1 MKKISTLVSI
11 LFFAINVFAQ
21 NVGIGTTTPQTNLH
35 VSSTAS
41 SIIRNETTTGFEA
54 SLELKTNGAF
64 FDFLELRKW
73 KTSAGGAIGTIPL
86 DGLSQI
92 TTGSFTTG
100 GLLLGTKPAQPIY
113 FTTNNIE
120 RMRIAANGNI
130 GINTINPAHA
140 LQVTAN
146 NKYGIYSTATT
157 SGTDTIAGIYG
168 LALSPTPVPYSAG
181 VRGESN
187 STDYNGIGVLGIH
200 KGSGWGVAGFAKEEG
215 TFGYGAGVFGAVG
228 DALSGSGAGGY
239 GIYGLNNNVGGSGGY
254 FVDANGAATSY
265 ALKTQGKLKFNGI
278 GEANGKVLTSDASG
292 NATWGNLPGGAS
304 LWAANGSNISNTNS
318 GAVGIGT
325 STPTASLEVKKPLK
339 STLKISTTDYNADT
353 TQLIFSNRNGS
364 NQGTDIL
371 ISSNREEGLRFSSS
385 SDLPANTN
393 SNIMQIT
400 PQGNV
405 GIGTAVPAEKL
416 EVNGTAK
423 INGEVNR
430 PSTGA
435 ANLVPIAYGMINAA
449 GVIQNGSGNY
459 TVTRSGQ
466 TYVITITG
474 ETYSYLN
481 YTTSATVSSTT
492 PKFITVNSLGLTTLS
507 IYIFDTSGIQISNDF
522 TFVTYK
528 P

>member
-21 NVGIGTTTPQTNLH
+21 NVGIGTATPQTNLH
-35 VSSTAS
+35 VNSTGS
-41 SIIRNETTTGFEA
+41 TIIRNESTAGFEA

-73 KTSAGGAIGTIPL
+73 KTAAGGAIGTIPL

-113 FTTNNIE
+113 FTTNNVE
-120 RMRIAANGNI
+120 RMRIAASGNI
-130 GINTINPAHA
+130 GINTLNPAHA

-157 SGTDTIAGIYG
+157 NGADTIAGIYG

-200 KGSGWGVAGFAKEEG
+200 KGSGWGVAGFVKELG
-215 TFGYGAGVFGAVG
+215 FGGYGAGVFGVAG
-228 DALSGSGAGGY
+228 DPLSGSGPGGY
-239 GIYGLNNNVGGSGGY
+239 GIYGVNYNIGGAAGY
-254 FVDANGAATSY
+254 FRDANGAATSY

-292 NATWGNLPGGAS
+292 NATWGDLPAGAS
-304 LWAANGSNISNTNS
+304 LWSSTGSNISNTNS

-339 STLKISTTDYNADT
+339 STLKISTTDFNADT

-385 SDLPANTN
+385 SDLPANTQ

-474 ETYSYLN
+474 EAYSYLS

-507 IYIFDTSGIQISNDF
+507 IYIFDTSGTQISNDF